1 MILFAKKSS
10 PPSLKASEVRHP
22 MMSRRTTALALCFVA
37 LGSPLVIGC
46 SDLSG
51 NIAISSADEKY
62 KKGDYKG
69 AISDLNKAITLDQQ
83 NPNIYNNRGLIKD
96 EQLGDHQGAI
106 ADYSKVIE
114 IDSRHASAYNDRGN
128 RNSELGNYQAAI
140 DDYNKAIQIN
150 PKLSAAYSNRAPAW
164 VKLGN
169 EQGAIADYN
178 KAIEINPKNAYA
190 YANRGIAKELVGDL
204 QGACDDWSKASLLGY
219 TDAAKLLRN
228 QCQSKEI
235 SEDSKESKNNPS
247 VWRKLRHIL
256 RVIRKAL

>member
-106 ADYSKVIE
+106 A
-114 IDSRHASAYNDRGN
+114 
-128 RNSELGNYQAAI
+128 
-140 DDYNKAIQIN
+140 DYNKAIQIN